1 MMHRKAT
8 ILLACVTLQAAC
20 TPLQATQA
28 TPPKA
33 QRDTMPDQAQCEA
46 FGQSIQ
52 GMSYEAAVAA
62 IQADGRFSMRKVQ
75 EDDRLFMGTRDFR
88 PDRLNLTIMSNQI
101 IKANCN

>member
-1 MMHRKAT
+1 MTHRKAT
-8 ILLACVTLQAAC
+8 VLLACVILQAAC
-20 TPLQATQA
+20 TPLQATTV
-28 TPPKA
+28 TPPKS

-52 GMSYEAAVAA
+52 GMSYEAAVQT
-62 IQADGRFSMRKVQ
+62 IKADGRFSMRKVQ
-75 EDDRLFMGTRDFR
+75 EDDRFFMGTRDFR